1 MAQFNLIDKFKELT
15 ELKMFG
21 VFSALGDKM
30 GIASSRI
37 RMFFIYITFLTIGS
51 PIIFYLIAAF
61 VINIGKYI
69 RNRKRNPVW
78 DF

>member
-1 MAQFNLIDKFKELT
+1 MGQFNLVDKFKELT

-61 VINIGKYI
+61 VINIGNYI
-69 RNRKRNPVW
+69 RNRKRNPIW